1 MFKKLLW
8 LFFDK
13 KSNEDKF
20 EEFKK
25 KATDEKQY
33 FERIL
38 RLYFVNWNW
47 LVCWNWILA
56 IWRSWDILREKVEF
70 WQNLKMKSIYIVVE
84 KDWEHE
90 REETFKLE

>member
-1 MFKKLLW
+1 MFNKLLW
-8 LFFDK
+8 LFFVK
-13 KSNEDKF
+13 ESNEDKF

-25 KATDEKQY
+25 KATVEKQY

-56 IWRSWDILREKVEF
+56 IWRNWEILREKVEF
-70 WQNLKMKSIYIVVE
+70 WQNLKMKSIYVVVE

-90 REETFKLE
+90 REETFKFE